1 MEGPARD
8 EVAQARERVRLL
20 SIFDAQMRGGD
31 RMQLPA
37 GVHQE
42 ADGPVHRRWGGG
54 ARGLVTG
61 PSLAQ
66 LEDRQ
71 LDALIEKQIAFF
83 EQLNLAFE
91 WKTYAH
97 DGRADLP
104 RRLTSHGLIPEEPES
119 LVIGRISELTQEP
132 QLPERVGLR
141 EAHSR
146 ADADQLAEL
155 LSTVAGADRGYLG
168 RLFFEEH
175 LANPDHVVLLVA
187 ESAGK
192 VVASARLNLEPGS
205 EFGSLWSGS
214 VLPEWRGQGIYR
226 ALVAWRAQRAAAR
239 GYRYLQVDATESSRP
254 ILERLGFQ
262 TVGSTTPYCWTPS
275 RVAPARRGAEAP
287 VSEAQST

>member
-1 MEGPARD
+1 MEDPTRD

-37 GVHQE
+37 SVHQE
-42 ADGPVHRRWGGG
+42 ADGPVYRRWGGG
-54 ARGLVTG
+54 ARGLVIG
-61 PSLAQ
+61 RSLAE
-66 LEDRQ
+66 LEDSQ
-71 LDALIEKQIAFF
+71 VDALIEKQIAFF
-83 EQLNLAFE
+83 ERLSLAFE

-104 RRLTSHGLIPEEPES
+104 RRLISHGLIPEEPES
-119 LVIGRISELTQEP
+119 LVIGRISELNQEP
-132 QLPERVGLR
+132 DLPERVALR
-141 EAHSR
+141 EVHSS
-146 ADADQLAEL
+146 ADTDQMAEL
-155 LSTVAGADRGYLG
+155 LSTVARADRGYLG

-192 VVASARLNLEPGS
+192 VVATARLNLEPGS

-214 VLPEWRGQGIYR
+214 VLPEWRGRGLYR
-226 ALVAWRAQRAAAR
+226 ALVACRARRAAAQ

-262 TVGSTTPYCWTPS
+262 TVGSTTPYCWTPP
-275 RVAPARRGAEAP
+275 RVGSARRGAAAP
-287 VSEAQST
+287 VS